1 MFGDVRQFAKKFA
14 KRTASFFPAVRFE
27 RQAVSVFDPE
37 ATAPWKSSRE
47 FFEEQSQ
54 IVDVVLLLLD
64 HDDGEVAIR

>member
-1 MFGDVRQFAKKFA
+1 LLGDVRQFANKFA
-14 KRTASFFPAVRFE
+14 KRTAFPAVRFE

>member
-1 MFGDVRQFAKKFA
+1 MTSKSIPRLSIS
-14 KRTASFFPAVRFE
+14 ASSARFPA
-27 RQAVSVFDPE
+27 
-37 ATAPWKSSRE
+37 SRE